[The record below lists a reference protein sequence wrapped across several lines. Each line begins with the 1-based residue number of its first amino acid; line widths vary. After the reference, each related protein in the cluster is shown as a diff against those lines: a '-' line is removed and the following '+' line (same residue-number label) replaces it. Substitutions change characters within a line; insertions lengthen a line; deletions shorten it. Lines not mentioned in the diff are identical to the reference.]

1 VQKGNPAGLY
11 TGSKRTLR
19 LAERAREDA
28 YFRKLDQEL
37 LAKMRQQDVEAAEE
51 AV

>member
-1 VQKGNPAGLY
+1 MAEGKDYLGE
-11 TGSKRTLR
+11 TLR